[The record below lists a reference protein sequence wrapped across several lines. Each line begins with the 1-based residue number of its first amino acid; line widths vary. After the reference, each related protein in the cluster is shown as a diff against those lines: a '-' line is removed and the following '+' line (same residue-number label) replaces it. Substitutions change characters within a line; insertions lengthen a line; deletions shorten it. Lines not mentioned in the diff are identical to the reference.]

1 MLQQSH
7 NENDSNE
14 SNESNEC
21 AKLWD
26 GLSAESSVVD
36 VVDVVDVVV
45 DFESEVSGFM
55 SGLFEGPKTGLASGV
70 IIFL

>member
-1 MLQQSH
+1 VLQQSH
-7 NENDSNE
+7 NEND

-26 GLSAESSVVD
+26 GLSAESS